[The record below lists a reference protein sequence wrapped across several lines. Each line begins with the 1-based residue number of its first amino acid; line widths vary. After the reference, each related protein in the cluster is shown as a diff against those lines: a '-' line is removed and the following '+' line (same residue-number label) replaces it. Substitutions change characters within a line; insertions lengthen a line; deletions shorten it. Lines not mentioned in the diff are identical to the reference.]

1 MAIINLNIKT
11 FKKDLGGIADRLVDR
26 AIGRIESK
34 LENAVED
41 AMGRTLNKIGL
52 SGQGVAN
59 FTSRFNDA
67 FANGKADDFFRT
79 PTAEQNR
86 TTAKESIDNMKSAP
100 GEASGAPAETAAQ
113 ATANISKSAAA
124 PTNFFQFP
132 EKLGDYYILMRFKE
146 YRRPSPQSNAETV
159 PFDTFA
165 FPIPRDLK
173 ESFDINV
180 SDKPQNMAGGIADLG
195 TAAFRGLNADSVLS
209 QVKAVA
215 YSAALQTSEKLA
227 GDVGDVVGQFAG
239 VVPNPHLQ
247 AIFEGVGLRNHS
259 FTWTFAPRN
268 IEESA
273 KLQEIIFKL
282 KTNSLPAY
290 SNLGTAALQYPPLVD
305 IELRP
310 DSSLVS
316 DFGGI
321 NNLIKFKTCIVSN
334 LSVNYAPQGLPSFFA
349 GTRQPV
355 MIQVTIDVM
364 ETMIQTANDYGAITG
379 YSGQNNRNDRATE
392 LYDKARAEVEG
403 VPIIGDLI
411 RTGESALE
419 TVVTTIQQGIPR

>member
-1 MAIINLNIKT
+1 MALINLNIKT

-26 AIGRIESK
+26 AVGRIESK

-41 AMGRTLNKIGL
+41 AVGKTLNKIGL

-67 FANGKADDFFRT
+67 FANGKADDFFQT
-79 PTAEQNR
+79 PTSEQNR

-100 GEASGAPAETAAQ
+100 GTASGAPAETAAE
-113 ATANISKSAAA
+113 ASAKAGQPVA
-124 PTNFFQFP
+124 GGPAFFQFP
-132 EKLGDYYILMRFKE
+132 EKLGDYYMMMRFKE
-146 YRRPSPQSNAETV
+146 YRRPSPQSNAELV

-180 SDKPQNMAGGIADLG
+180 GEKPQSMAGGIADLG
-195 TAAFRGLNADSVLS
+195 TAAFRKLPGDEVQS
-209 QVKAVA
+209 QVKAIA
-215 YSAALQTSEKLA
+215 YSYAVQATEKLS
-227 GDVGDVVGQFAG
+227 GEVGDVVGQFAG
-239 VVPNPHLQ
+239 VVPNPHIQ
-247 AIFEGVGLRNHS
+247 AIFEGIGLRKHS

-268 IEESA
+268 PQESRA
-273 KLQEIIFKL
+273 LKQIIFKL

-310 DSSLVS
+310 KTD
-316 DFGGI
+316 
-321 NNLIKFKTCIVSN
+321 LIKFKTCIIGN

-349 GTRQPV
+349 VEREPT
-355 MIQVTIDVM
+355 MIQITLDLM
-364 ETMIQTANDYGAITG
+364 ETMIQTANDYGAVTG
-379 YSGQNNRNDRATE
+379 AREKNNRSDRATD
-392 LYDKARAEVEG
+392 LYNQLKTAVKENVPFAAEAIDTAEGAITTAITTVQSGRVE
-403 VPIIGDLI
+403 
-411 RTGESALE
+411 
-419 TVVTTIQQGIPR
+419 